1 MASAAPSSLPTGP
14 ELLSL
19 ERRARRGG
27 SGLVAADLV
36 GDWWLDQV
44 WPKGSGRPASF
55 SAALL
60 RGLGARLVIQPDGE
74 GLALSNAVRLGAL
87 ELCFRGPGRL
97 VGSRPLLEFRFETL
111 TLNLAGWTVLR
122 RCLPEPAP
130 RRVPFFALITRSPQG
145 WLAARG
151 RGGGLALWRLPS
163 APAASADGGAGVSPL
178 SAP

>member
-1 MASAAPSSLPTGP
+1 MASATSSPLPTGA

-36 GDWWLDQV
+36 GDWRLDQV
-44 WPKGSGRPASF
+44 WPKGRERPASF

-60 RGLGARLVIQPDGE
+60 RGLGARLEIQPDGE
-74 GLALSNAVRLGAL
+74 VLALSNVVRLGAL

-97 VGSRPLLEFRFETL
+97 EGARPLLEFRFETL
-111 TLNLAGWTVLR
+111 TLNLAGRTVLR
-122 RCLPEPAP
+122 RSLPAP
-130 RRVPFFALITRSPQG
+130 QQKRVPFFALIARSPQG

-151 RGGGLALWRLPS
+151 RGGGLALWRLHS
-163 APAASADGGAGVSPL
+163 APAAAADGVAGFSSL
-178 SAP
+178 SAS